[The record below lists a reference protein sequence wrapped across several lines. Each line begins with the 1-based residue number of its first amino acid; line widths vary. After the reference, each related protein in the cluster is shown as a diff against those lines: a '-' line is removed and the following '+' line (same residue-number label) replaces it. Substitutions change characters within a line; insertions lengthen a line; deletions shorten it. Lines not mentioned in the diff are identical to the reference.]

1 MSVSKYEIFLKV
13 VELGSVTR
21 AAEQLDYTQ
30 SGVSHA
36 ISGMEEEFGFPLLI
50 RRRSGVQL
58 TPDGEQVLPAIQNI
72 VNSREQLHQIVSAI
86 HGLNAGTVL
95 ATLTLLELKG
105 LVTGLP
111 GRRVCRNDG
120 R

>member
-50 RRRSGVQL
+50 RRRSGVQ
-58 TPDGEQVLPAIQNI
+58 
-72 VNSREQLHQIVSAI
+72 
-86 HGLNAGTVL
+86 
-95 ATLTLLELKG
+95 
-105 LVTGLP
+105 
-111 GRRVCRNDG
+111 
-120 R
+120 